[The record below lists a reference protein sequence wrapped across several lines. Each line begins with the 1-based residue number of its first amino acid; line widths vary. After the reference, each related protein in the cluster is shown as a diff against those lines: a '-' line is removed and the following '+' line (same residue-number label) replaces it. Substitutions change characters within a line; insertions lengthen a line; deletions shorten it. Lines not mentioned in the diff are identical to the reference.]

1 MTNVVCAATG
11 FLLAVLW
18 FDLMFDVQVRP
29 HVGAELPAEVRSSIS
44 SYYARVTT
52 GAAPR
57 SKLVVVAML
66 AVVVGIIGELINGEP
81 EFWRAFMS
89 LIFSIAAVGLAK
101 WRTVPNA
108 VRIGRNEDDPATQSA
123 LIRLVYADHR
133 SSFSFI
139 VTVLALHIVRF

>member
-1 MTNVVCAATG
+1 MTDVVCAATG
-11 FLLAVLW
+11 FLIAVLW

-29 HVGAELPAEVRSSIS
+29 HSGPELPAEVRSSIS

-66 AVVVGIIGELINGEP
+66 AAVGGIIGELVDGQP
-81 EFWRAFMS
+81 EFWRAFFS
-89 LIFSIAAVGLAK
+89 LIFAIAAVGLAK

-108 VRIGRNEDDPATQSA
+108 VRIGRNEDDAATQST

-133 SSFSFI
+133 SSFTLM
-139 VTVLALHIVRF
+139 VAVLALHIIRF